1 MRKILFGFALYV
13 LHPMGVEVSASAQ
26 TYLLPDQT
34 VRDPRMNIIRQ
45 RLQTGHGSIRPLTT
59 YIDTDINRRWD
70 TMGFFHSTLQ
80 SLLLEAGA
88 EPVSSRNGAQFRL
101 FIASYGRLDSGMIVE
116 TLTLTLTDL
125 RARGTQVIMS
135 STSTLRCPDDRA
147 RSYQSLTC
155 PVDREVL
162 VETFLRLR

>member
-1 MRKILFGFALYV
+1 MRKILFGVTLYI
-13 LHPMGVEVSASAQ
+13 LHPMGVEPWANAQ
-26 TYLLPDQT
+26 THLLPDQS
-34 VRDPRMNIIRQ
+34 VRDPRMNVIRQ

-59 YIDTDINRRWD
+59 YIDTDIHRRWG

-80 SLLLEAGA
+80 SLLLDAGA
-88 EPVSSRNGAQFRL
+88 EPVSSRNDAQFLL
-101 FIASYGRLDSGMIVE
+101 FMASHGSLDSGMIVE

-135 STSTLRCPDDRA
+135 STSTLRCPDDRM

-155 PVDREVL
+155 PVERDVL

>member
-1 MRKILFGFALYV
+1 MRKILFGAMLYL
-13 LHPMGVEVSASAQ
+13 LHPVGIDAWANAQ
-26 TYLLPDQT
+26 THLLPDQT
-34 VRDPRMNIIRQ
+34 VRDPRMNVIRQ

-59 YIDTDINRRWD
+59 YIDTDIHRRWG

-80 SLLLEAGA
+80 SLLLDAGA

-101 FIASYGRLDSGMIVE
+101 FMASHGRLESGMIVE
-116 TLTLTLTDL
+116 TLTLSLTDL

-135 STSTLRCPDDRA
+135 STSTLRCPDDRE
-147 RSYQSLTC
+147 RPYQSLTC

>member
-1 MRKILFGFALYV
+1 MRKILFGAMLYV
-13 LHPMGVEVSASAQ
+13 LHPIAVGSSANAQ

-34 VRDPRMNIIRQ
+34 VRDPRMNVIRQ

-59 YIDTDINRRWD
+59 YIDTDIHRRWD

-80 SLLLEAGA
+80 GLLLDAGA
-88 EPVSSRNGAQFRL
+88 EPVRSRNDAQFLL
-101 FIASYGRLDSGMIVE
+101 FMSSHGRLDSGMIVE

-135 STSTLRCPDDRA
+135 STSMLRCPDDRT

-155 PVDREVL
+155 PADRDVL